1 MQRFLRRL
9 GACLSAV
16 FAIAILASPGAV
28 QAQTFSVGERV
39 MVGTTGDTGTVLQ
52 IGQAVP
58 EGGVMVKV
66 SLDKPTGPTIADKEV
81 WYNSRT
87 AKLASIPKSAAP
99 GANAAPAPA
108 PAPAAPARF
117 EFKAG
122 DRVNIGSLGV
132 NGTVVQVLG
141 VLGNGAQMLRIEID
155 KNAPKYPGVSNMYDT
170 INSKITLTQN

>member
-1 MQRFLRRL
+1 MHRLTARL
-9 GACLSAV
+9 GAGL
-16 FAIAILASPGAV
+16 LAALLMLPLAAA
-28 QAQTFSVGERV
+28 AQTFAVGERV
-39 MVGTTGDTGTVLQ
+39 MIGTTGNLGTVLQ

-66 SLDKPTGPTIADKEV
+66 ALDKPTGPTIADKEV

-87 AKLASIPKSAAP
+87 AKLASVPKDGTP
-99 GANAAPAPA
+99 GTIAAPAPA
-108 PAPAAPARF
+108 PAPATPAKF

-141 VLGNGAQMLRIEID
+141 VLGNGAQMLRVEID
-155 KNAPKYPGVSNMYDT
+155 RNAPKYPGVSNMYDT
-170 INSKITLTQN
+170 VTSKITLITN

>member
-1 MQRFLRRL
+1 MQRFLVRL
-9 GACLSAV
+9 GACLST
-16 FAIAILASPGAV
+16 FCTIAILAWPGTV

-52 IGQAVP
+52 IGQAVA

-66 SLDKPTGPTIADKEV
+66 ALDKPAGPTIADKEV

-87 AKLASIPKSAAP
+87 AKLAPIPKGAAP
-99 GANAAPAPA
+99 GTTATPAPA
-108 PAPAAPARF
+108 PAPAAPAKF

-170 INSKITLTQN
+170 ITSKITLTTN

>member
-1 MQRFLRRL
+1 MHRL
-9 GACLSAV
+9 
-16 FAIAILASPGAV
+16 IARLATGLIAALLPLAAA
-28 QAQTFSVGERV
+28 AQTFVVGERV
-39 MVGTTGDTGTVLQ
+39 VIGTTGDLGTVLQ

-58 EGGVMVKV
+58 DGGVMVKV
-66 SLDKPTGPTIADKEV
+66 ALDKPAGPTHADKEV

-87 AKLASIPKSAAP
+87 AKLASVPKGAP
-99 GANAAPAPA
+99 GTPAPA
-108 PAPAAPARF
+108 PAPASPARF

-141 VLGNGAQMLRIEID
+141 VLGNGAQMLRVEID

-170 INSKITLTQN
+170 LTSKITLVPN

>member
-1 MQRFLRRL
+1 MRRL
-9 GACLSAV
+9 
-16 FAIAILASPGAV
+16 IARLAAGLTAALLMLPMAT
-28 QAQTFSVGERV
+28 QAQTFVVGERV
-39 MVGTTGDTGTVLQ
+39 VIGTTGDLGTVLQ

-87 AKLASIPKSAAP
+87 AKLASLPKGTTP
-99 GANAAPAPA
+99 GTTATPAPKPT
-108 PAPAAPARF
+108 PATPAKF

-170 INSKITLTQN
+170 ITSKITLTTN

>member
-1 MQRFLRRL
+1 MQRFLARL
-9 GACLSAV
+9 GACLPALWV
-16 FAIAILASPGAV
+16 IALLAWPGAV

-66 SLDKPTGPTIADKEV
+66 SLDKPAGPTIADKEV

-87 AKLASIPKSAAP
+87 AKLAAISKGAAP
-99 GANAAPAPA
+99 GTTATPAPA
-108 PAPAAPARF
+108 PAPAAPAKF

-170 INSKITLTQN
+170 ISSKITLTQN

>member
-1 MQRFLRRL
+1 MHRIF
-9 GACLSAV
+9 ACLAV
-16 FAIAILASPGAV
+16 CLVTAVLVLPLAA
-28 QAQTFSVGERV
+28 QAQTFAVGERV
-39 MVGTTGDTGTVLQ
+39 VVGSTGDLGTVLQ

-66 SLDKPTGPTIADKEV
+66 ALDKPGGPTIADKEV

-87 AKLASIPKSAAP
+87 ARLTAAP
-99 GANAAPAPA
+99 KGTAPGTAAT
-108 PAPAAPARF
+108 PAPAAPAKF

-141 VLGNGAQMLRIEID
+141 VLGNGAQMLRVEID
-155 KNAPKYPGVSNMYDT
+155 KNAPKYPGVSNMFDT
-170 INSKITLTQN
+170 VSSKITLTTN

>member
-1 MQRFLRRL
+1 
-9 GACLSAV
+9 
-16 FAIAILASPGAV
+16 
-28 QAQTFSVGERV
+28 
-39 MVGTTGDTGTVLQ
+39 
-52 IGQAVP
+52 
-58 EGGVMVKV
+58 MVKV

-108 PAPAAPARF
+108 APARF
-117 EFKAG
+117 EFQAG

-170 INSKITLTQN
+170 ISSKITLTQN

>member
-1 MQRFLRRL
+1 MQRFFARL
-9 GACLSAV
+9 GACLPALWM
-16 FAIAILASPGAV
+16 IALLAWPGAA

-39 MVGTTGDTGTVLQ
+39 IVGTTGDTGTVLQ

-66 SLDKPTGPTIADKEV
+66 SLDKPAGPTIADKEV

-87 AKLASIPKSAAP
+87 AKLASIPKGAAP
-99 GANAAPAPA
+99 GTTATPAPA
-108 PAPAAPARF
+108 PAPAAPAKF

-170 INSKITLTQN
+170 ISSKITLTTN

>member
-1 MQRFLRRL
+1 MHLLIARL
-9 GACLSAV
+9 AV
-16 FAIAILASPGAV
+16 GLMAVLLMLPLAAA
-28 QAQTFSVGERV
+28 AQTFAVGERV
-39 MVGTTGDTGTVLQ
+39 MIGTTGELGTVLQ

-66 SLDKPTGPTIADKEV
+66 ALDKPAGPTLADKEV

-87 AKLASIPKSAAP
+87 AKLASVPKGTPSGTTAT
-99 GANAAPAPA
+99 PAPA
-108 PAPAAPARF
+108 PAPATPAKF

-170 INSKITLTQN
+170 ISSKITLTQN

>member
-1 MQRFLRRL
+1 MHRL
-9 GACLSAV
+9 IARLAAGLMAV
-16 FAIAILASPGAV
+16 LLMLPLAAA
-28 QAQTFSVGERV
+28 AQTFVVGERV
-39 MVGTTGDTGTVLQ
+39 VIGTTGDLGTVLQ

-66 SLDKPTGPTIADKEV
+66 ALDKPAGPTLADKEV

-87 AKLASIPKSAAP
+87 AKLASAPKGTTSGTIAT
-99 GANAAPAPA
+99 PAPA
-108 PAPAAPARF
+108 PAPATPAKF

-141 VLGNGAQMLRIEID
+141 VLGNGAQMLRVEID

-170 INSKITLTQN
+170 ISSKITLTQN